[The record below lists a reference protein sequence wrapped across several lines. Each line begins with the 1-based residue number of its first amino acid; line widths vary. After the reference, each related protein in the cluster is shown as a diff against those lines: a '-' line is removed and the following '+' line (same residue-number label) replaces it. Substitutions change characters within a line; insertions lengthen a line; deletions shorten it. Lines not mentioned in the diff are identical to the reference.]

1 MKLEA
6 ETPPTPLAEGRD
18 YSLFKEKIQMPYSA
32 VNAFSDANERNR
44 VQGFSSKE

>member
-18 YSLFKEKIQMPYSA
+18 YSLFKEKIQMPYSV
-32 VNAFSDANERNR
+32 VNVFSDFNETNR
-44 VQGFSSKE
+44 SQEFSSQE